1 MQVEFKDLNAVT
13 REISITVEAERVEKA
28 YQKYL
33 AKAARD
39 VEVPGFRKGKAPLQ
53 MIERLH
59 GERIK
64 DYFEKDFI
72 DEVFDEAAKEHE
84 IHYLLFPEVKE
95 VAWERGNDMQI
106 TLEIEHEPAVEFKQL
121 EGLQVPFK
129 PALLDEQVELFV
141 ENLAKEHTTAQDVD
155 VAEKDDQLDIELAM
169 ELNGSP
175 FTNNVTMYAGDDL
188 TQRSLPEF
196 IGVKTGDTIQ
206 KELSGA
212 MIKLLTMERNL
223 PLGDEDEIPCKLQV
237 NSILRFVTP
246 EINDD
251 FAKDMDYETLTEM
264 KAKIAED
271 LRPKVEHSNIERQHG
286 AIIGKLY
293 QDNPFQPPAK
303 TLHYIVEQQ
312 LQNIDPKYREL
323 LRQYY
328 FQQTMQEM
336 VSMYILKSLN
346 KTSQIELNEEMI
358 SEYIEHLAIQEDKTP
373 AAYREAYSDELDKEE
388 FRDAALNYHIL
399 RDIALKSEFTEPVEE
414 AEPTETSSNGKEE

>member
-1 MQVEFKDLNAVT
+1 VQVEFKDLNAVT

-129 PALLDEQVELFV
+129 PTLLDEQVELFV
-141 ENLAKEHTTAQDVD
+141 ENLAKEHTTAQDAD

-175 FTNNVTMYAGDDL
+175 YTNNVTMYAGDDL

-271 LRPKVEHSNIERQHG
+271 LRPKV
-286 AIIGKLY
+286 
-293 QDNPFQPPAK
+293 
-303 TLHYIVEQQ
+303 
-312 LQNIDPKYREL
+312 
-323 LRQYY
+323 
-328 FQQTMQEM
+328 
-336 VSMYILKSLN
+336 
-346 KTSQIELNEEMI
+346 
-358 SEYIEHLAIQEDKTP
+358 
-373 AAYREAYSDELDKEE
+373 
-388 FRDAALNYHIL
+388 
-399 RDIALKSEFTEPVEE
+399 
-414 AEPTETSSNGKEE
+414 